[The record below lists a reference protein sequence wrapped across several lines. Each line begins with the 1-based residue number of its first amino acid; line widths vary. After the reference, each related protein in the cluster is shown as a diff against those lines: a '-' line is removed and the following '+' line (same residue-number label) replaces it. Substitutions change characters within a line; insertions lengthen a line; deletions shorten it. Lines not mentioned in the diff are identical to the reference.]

1 MPKVSTKTKVS
12 PRRVPHTGRRPKARV
27 IGPDVLCAQPKPLK
41 KPRKP
46 RIKKLPAIVVGP
58 PPVPP
63 APVSGSA
70 VRSMASSLAV
80 AKLHAVKTVLKDEA
94 SIFKTMDIFQ
104 IVLFICAMVFLGKD
118 LKGLAYSALAIGT
131 FAPMLIRRGLSK
143 WRDSLIP

>member
-12 PRRVPHTGRRPKARV
+12 PGRVPHTGRRPKARV
-27 IGPDVLCAQPKPLK
+27 IGPDVLCAQPKPPK

-46 RIKKLPAIVVGP
+46 RVKKLPAIVAGP
-58 PPVPP
+58 PIVP
-63 APVSGSA
+63 ATSATSSA
-70 VRSMASSLAV
+70 VRSMASSLV
-80 AKLHAVKTVLKDEA
+80 AARLCAVKNILKDEA